1 MTFCSFQYF
10 LFLPVLFLIFCC
22 IGEAYRKWL
31 LLAASVLFYG
41 ALGVPYLLL
50 ALLAVTV
57 ITYFSGL
64 LLGRCTDGPARKRL
78 FWLGVAG
85 NLLVLCSLKYASFV
99 SGYLAAFSGLF
110 GLQPARFE
118 IGPVVSIGVS
128 YYVFQAIS
136 YLIDIFIDF
145 DPPEQDFGYFAL
157 YLSFFPK
164 LLQGPIERAGD
175 LLPQLRVPF
184 EFNYENVRSGLLLFT
199 WGMFKKLVV
208 ADRLGIFVD
217 YVYGNVHGYSGTAMV
232 LATYTYAF
240 QLLFDFSGYTDM
252 ALGTARI
259 FNISLTQNFNTPY
272 LATSVADFWRR
283 WHISFSR
290 WILDNIFRPL
300 QLLWKDW
307 GSWGAAAALLVTF
320 LVSGIWHG
328 AKWGFIVWGLLHGV
342 YLAASVFYKPWQKR
356 IHKALGLQGSRVL
369 KIWQTVV
376 TFNLVCLSLVFF
388 RADTIADAWY
398 MISHSWPGIITS
410 ILQGNFK
417 ALLLP
422 RQANNAFLQSLPML
436 GVILIVFLVKDRI
449 NFYARPRW
457 FRLATYYAL
466 VYSILYFS
474 VINSKSQ
481 FVYFQ
486 F

>member
-10 LFLPVLFLIFCC
+10 LFFPVLFLLFNFV
-22 IGEAYRKWL
+22 GEAYRKWL
-31 LLAASVLFYG
+31 LLTASVLFYA

-64 LLGRCTDGPARKRL
+64 SLGRTAGGPGRKRL

-99 SGYLAAFSGLF
+99 SGYLAKVSGGF
-110 GLQPARFE
+110 GLQPAVFE
-118 IGPVVSIGVS
+118 IGPIVSIGVS
-128 YYVFQAIS
+128 YYVFQALS
-136 YLIDIFIDF
+136 YLIDIFLDIEQ
-145 DPPEQDFGYFAL
+145 PERDFGYFAL

-175 LLPQLRVPF
+175 LIPQLRVPY
-184 EFNYENVRSGLLLFT
+184 EFSYENVRSGLLLFT

-208 ADRLGIFVD
+208 ADRLGLFVD

-232 LATYTYAF
+232 LATYVYAF

-252 ALGTARI
+252 ALGTARV
-259 FNISLTQNFNTPY
+259 FNINLTQNFNTPY
-272 LATSVADFWRR
+272 LATTVADFWRR

-290 WILDNIFRPL
+290 WILEYIFRPL
-300 QLLWKDW
+300 QMLWMDQ
-307 GSWGAAAALLVTF
+307 GNRGAAAALLVTF

-342 YLAASVFYKPWQKR
+342 YLAVSVFYKPWQKR
-356 IHKALGLQGSRVL
+356 LHKASGLQGSRVL
-369 KIWQTVV
+369 KIWQIFV

-398 MISHSWPGIITS
+398 LVTHSWSSIVASLMQGI
-410 ILQGNFK
+410 FRD
-417 ALLLP
+417 LLLP
-422 RQANNAFLQSLPML
+422 RQANNAFLQSLPVL
-436 GVILIVFLVKDRI
+436 GVTLIVFLVRDRI

-457 FRLATYYAL
+457 FRMATYYAL
-466 VYSILYFS
+466 VYGILYFS
-474 VINSKSQ
+474 VINSKTQ

>member
-10 LFLPVLFLIFCC
+10 LFLPIVFLIVYRA
-22 IGEAYRKWL
+22 GEAYRKWL
-31 LLAASVLFYG
+31 LLAASVLFYA
-41 ALGVPYLLL
+41 ALGIPYLLVV
-50 ALLAVTV
+50 LLAVTV

-64 LLGRCTDGPARKRL
+64 SIGRCTDGPVRKRL
-78 FWLGVAG
+78 FWLGVTG
-85 NLLVLCSLKYASFV
+85 NLLVLCSMKYAAVFAGSLAIL
-99 SGYLAAFSGLF
+99 SGWF
-110 GLQPARFE
+110 GRPGAIPAVGV
-118 IGPVVSIGVS
+118 IVSIGVS

-136 YLIDIFIDF
+136 YLIDIFLEIEQ
-145 DPPEQDFGYFAL
+145 PESDFGYFAL

-175 LLPQLRVPF
+175 LLPQLRAPY

-259 FNISLTQNFNTPY
+259 FNINLTQNFNTPY

-290 WILDNIFRPL
+290 WILDYIFRPL
-300 QLLWKDW
+300 QMLWRDR
-307 GSWGAAAALLVTF
+307 GNWGAAAALVVTF

-328 AKWGFIVWGLLHGV
+328 AKWGFVVWGLLHGI
-342 YLAASVFYKPWQKR
+342 YLAVSVFYKPLQKR
-356 IHKALGLQGSRVL
+356 IHKASGLQGSRAL
-369 KIWQTVV
+369 KIWQIFV
-376 TFNLVCLSLVFF
+376 TFNLVSLAWVFF
-388 RADTIADAWY
+388 RADSIADAWF
-398 MISHSWPGIITS
+398 IVTHSWSSIVTS
-410 ILQGNFK
+410 LLHGNLTE
-417 ALLLP
+417 LLLP
-422 RQANNAFLQSLPML
+422 RQAKNAFLQALPVL
-436 GVILIVFLVKDRI
+436 VVPVIVFLVKGKID
-449 NFYARPRW
+449 FYARPRW
-457 FRLATYYAL
+457 FRLATYYIL

-474 VINSKSQ
+474 VINSKTQ